1 MVLLR
6 IKVKFLFKF
15 GIKIGYAMELMK
27 KISGYISFL
36 IAVGMLTTSIFAP
49 IADNLRERST
59 VPGIIGL
66 LIFSPM
72 LYFVYKSKFWEPST
86 SSKPILKLDTDLEVL
101 KKEIE
106 KEELLKKLSALEKE
120 LNKQPPTL
128 NG

>member
-1 MVLLR
+1 MFR
-6 IKVKFLFKF
+6 F

-36 IAVGMLTTSIFAP
+36 IAVGMLTTSIIAP
-49 IADNLRERST
+49 ITDNLRERST